1 VKLTKHVEY
10 PEKMMQPF
18 EKMQQE
24 GMIAAKFTFV
34 QVINACADLGA
45 LENSRLVHAHPMWL
59 SV

>member
-1 VKLTKHVEY
+1 MEY
-10 PEKMMQPF
+10 PEKVMQPF
-18 EKMQQE
+18 QKMQQE
-24 GMIAAKFTFV
+24 GMSAANFTFV